1 MVTVNNEKG
10 AVLVFVTLMIVL
22 LMIMV
27 GMGLDTGQLTYTRS
41 QGQAAVDA
49 AVLSAVSGL
58 PIGDADVKAR
68 VQTFNSSNDYL
79 NSPNNSIKDANL
91 SYVQYDSSTGA
102 IKSLPDIKGANGVRV
117 ALETTNPYTSVA
129 AGTAMQS
136 PVFLTPLMRL
146 FGQSSAPAK
155 VDVSVSAVSVLTARP
170 SIPIAIYDSLCGQTG
185 DQTLVA
191 YPATTDNSCWTTY
204 WDPPVNTPTVQDLFT
219 NTKTC
224 SQLPNAAGSGPIFL
238 GNGVNTPVY
247 EDAKSLFSADWNKC
261 WLVPVVKHGSS
272 CNRTDDIQTWAKIC
286 PKEDGVVF
294 PGKAGGG
301 ECPPNPDGTASNS
314 NKCIVVKSI
323 TCGRSLYTTED
334 SLCFASRLVREPK
347 SGTCPGCSM

>member
-1 MVTVNNEKG
+1 MATVSNEKG

-79 NSPNNSIKDANL
+79 NSPNNPIKDPNIT
-91 SYVQYDSSTGA
+91 YVQYDSSTGG

-155 VDVSVSAVSVLTARP
+155 VDVSVSAVSVLTAKP
-170 SIPIAIYDSLCGQTG
+170 SIPIAIYSSLCSEPEDKQIP
-185 DQTLVA
+185 LVTS
-191 YPATTDNSCWTTY
+191 PATTDNSCWTTY
-204 WDPPVNTPTVQDLFT
+204 WTPPVSTPEVQDLFT

-224 SQLPNAAGSGPIFL
+224 SELPKGAAGSDPIFL

-247 EDAKSLFSADWNKC
+247 ASAKSLFSEDWSKC
-261 WLVPVVKHGSS
+261 WLVPVVEDGSS
-272 CNRTDDIQTWAKIC
+272 CNRTDDIKKWARIC
-286 PKEDGVVF
+286 PSEVVY
-294 PGKAGGG
+294 PGEGGG
-301 ECPPNPDGTASNS
+301 GTCPSGDPSE
-314 NKCIVVKSI
+314 KCIVATVK
-323 TCGRSLYTTED
+323 CGLTLYTTED

>member
-68 VQTFNSSNDYL
+68 VQTFNSNNDYL
-79 NSPNNSIKDANL
+79 NSPNNPIMDPNIT
-91 SYVQYDSSTGA
+91 YVQYDSSTGA

-117 ALETTNPYTSVA
+117 ALESTNPYTTVA

-155 VDVSVSAVSVLTARP
+155 VDVSVSAVSVLTAKP
-170 SIPIAIYDSLCGQTG
+170 SIPIAIYESICGAPNVP
-185 DQTLVA
+185 LVTS
-191 YPATTDNSCWTTY
+191 PATTDNSCWTTY
-204 WDPPVNTPTVQDLFT
+204 WDPPVNTPIVQDLFT
-219 NTKTC
+219 STKTC
-224 SQLPNAAGSGPIFL
+224 SQLPNGGTGPIFL

-247 EDAKSLFSADWNKC
+247 ESAKSLFTQYPKKC
-261 WLVPVVKHGSS
+261 WIVPVVKDGST
-272 CNRTDDIQTWAKIC
+272 CNRTDGIVDWAEIC
-286 PKEDGVVF
+286 PAVGDSDDIIDVVF

-301 ECPPNPDGTASNS
+301 LCPSGDPSE
-314 NKCIVVKSI
+314 KCIVVKV
-323 TCGRSLYTTED
+323 TCGMSLYRTD
-334 SLCFASRLVREPK
+334 NSLCFASRLVREPK